1 MTSAAPA
8 SPAEGRTRLLS
19 LPMLVAM
26 VVGSMVGAG
35 VFSLPS
41 TFAEATGVYGALI
54 AWAIAGGGMLLMALI
69 FERLS
74 KARPDLD
81 SGIFAYAKAGFG
93 PYVGFFSA
101 FGYWAGACIANV
113 TYWVLISSTLGAVM
127 PALGEGDTFVA
138 LALGSAGIWIF
149 HVVIARGIDTA
160 AAINTITTIAKLV
173 PLALFLIVIAFAGFS
188 WETFTDNL
196 WASTTHS
203 VGELADEVR
212 ATMLVTVFVFLGVE
226 GASVFSRYARRREDV
241 GRATVTGFLGVLALF
256 VAVTMLSYG
265 VLPREELASLR
276 QPSAAGV
283 IEAAVGPWGGWMVG
297 IGLLISVLGAYL
309 AWTLLGAEVLFA
321 AATGDDAPRT
331 LTRVNRAGVP
341 IRALLATSG
350 LTQVFLVLAFFSE
363 DAFDFSL
370 ELTSA
375 ITILPY
381 LLTAAFALKL
391 ALGGGSRAGAIAL
404 AAGAFV
410 YTCYLV
416 YAMGLQYVLIALIV
430 YAPATL
436 MYVRARRER
445 GLAVFTRLEAAL
457 CVAVTVGAVIGV
469 WALATGR
476 LGF

>member
-1 MTSAAPA
+1 
-8 SPAEGRTRLLS
+8 
-19 LPMLVAM
+19 
-26 VVGSMVGAG
+26 
-35 VFSLPS
+35 
-41 TFAEATGVYGALI
+41 
-54 AWAIAGGGMLLMALI
+54 
-69 FERLS
+69 
-74 KARPDLD
+74 
-81 SGIFAYAKAGFG
+81 
-93 PYVGFFSA
+93 
-101 FGYWAGACIANV
+101 
-113 TYWVLISSTLGAVM
+113 
-127 PALGEGDTFVA
+127 
-138 LALGSAGIWIF
+138 
-149 HVVIARGIDTA
+149 
-160 AAINTITTIAKLV
+160 
-173 PLALFLIVIAFAGFS
+173 
-188 WETFTDNL
+188 
-196 WASTTHS
+196 
-203 VGELADEVR
+203 
-212 ATMLVTVFVFLGVE
+212 
-226 GASVFSRYARRREDV
+226 
-241 GRATVTGFLGVLALF
+241 
-256 VAVTMLSYG
+256 
-265 VLPREELASLR
+265 
-276 QPSAAGV
+276 
-283 IEAAVGPWGGWMVG
+283 MVG

-341 IRALLATSG
+341 IRALAATSG

-391 ALGGGSRAGAIAL
+391 ALGGGSRAGALAL

-445 GLAVFTRLEAAL
+445 ELAVFTRLEAAL
-457 CVAVTVGAVIGV
+457 CVAVTVGAVIGI